1 MVLPL
6 EPVVL
11 HVPAVAAHANVVGG
25 ELMVEG
31 RVSLIDAVPAAVPVL
46 VTTIV

>member
-1 MVLPL
+1 VLPL

-11 HVPAVAAHANVVGG
+11 HVPVPVAEHRAVTEPTVDG
-25 ELMVEG
+25 M
-31 RVSLIDAVPAAVPVL
+31 VSLIDAVPAAVPVL